1 MTLEQREE
9 IRQAYLTGMTLVEV
23 GQIFR
28 WASQRELRQC
38 LEGIIRPKTCQR
50 SKSLSEEE
58 VAQRREAIKASWTTD
73 QARSRWVGRYLSR
86 PETLGSCLS
95 RALRELGGDG

>member
-1 MTLEQREE
+1 MTPAQRQK
-9 IRQAYLTGMTLVEV
+9 IRDHYQSGWSVSQVSQA
-23 GQIFR
+23 FR
-28 WASQRELRQC
+28 WVSQRELRQC
-38 LEGIIRPKTCQR
+38 LEGLIRPKTCQR
-50 SKSLSEEE
+50 SKVPSEEE
-58 VAQRREAIKASWTTD
+58 VAQRRDEIKASWSPE